1 MLKSRGR
8 RNEKKQNKNKMNKN
22 KNEDIIICKI
32 E

>member
-1 MLKSRGR
+1 MIKSRGS
-8 RNEKKQNKNKMNKN
+8 RNEKKKQKNKMNKN

>member
-1 MLKSRGR
+1 MLKSRGS